1 MEDLPSKLNG
11 FLVFFA
17 TNLLKSLAFQNNMAI
32 FGSTNCKRSNN
43 MMTKTSNTTKGKA
56 TTTKGKATTKEGKQT
71 TKKGKQT
78 FKEEIVRR
86 PKISWIVKPQGM
98 ELMEWQR
105 RLREQVAA
113 EEPLICQAVDERRL
127 PGEYEVKNP
136 QTRQTYKVVYRGQG
150 SQWNYCSCMDFK
162 TSRLCT
168 CKHIEKVRLWISED
182 RKRRVHTEPPA
193 YTSVYL
199 SYTGDSKSPQ
209 TGRQVKIRVGSDHHE
224 EFMELAAQYFDAEG
238 VMFPHAFHDYD
249 KFIVAAANIDS
260 SFRFYQDA
268 IDYILEQR
276 ERKFRERLIKTYTD
290 QRLDQL
296 LTVKLY
302 PYQKEGIRFAFERG
316 RTIIADE
323 MGLGKTIQAIGTA
336 EMLRREGLAEQV
348 LIVCPT
354 SLKYQWQREIERFVR
369 QQSLE
374 ASPTK
379 PLTLVIEGNPLKR
392 KEQYA
397 SDVPYKIVSYNCMS
411 NDVKMWGSLQTE
423 ILIMDEVQ
431 RLKNWKTQISMSA
444 RKVHS
449 DYAVIL
455 SGTPLENKLEEL
467 YSVMEFADNYCL
479 GPYWQFR
486 DQCIVTDPNGKTI
499 GYKNLNRVGETAR
512 QRLIRRTKKQVALQM
527 PKRTDQNLFVPMTPV
542 QMDMHEEYK
551 EQVAKLVYKWRKM
564 HFLSEKDRQRL
575 LQFLSMMRMVCD
587 STYILDQK
595 SRYDTKVT
603 ETMSILQSV
612 FDNGDEKVVIF
623 SQWERMTRLIAQE
636 LDKLG
641 VGYVN
646 LNGSVPSKQRKA
658 IIDDFTD
665 NPDCRVFLSTDA
677 GSTGLNLQAGSI
689 MINLDLPWNPAVLE
703 QRIARIYRLG
713 QERNVQVINL
723 VSKGTIEEGMLGKL
737 RFKTAM
743 FEGVLDNGEDTI
755 FLGNES
761 KFTAM
766 MDTLG
771 EMMDEEEKTP
781 ATSAPAGSLDRDS
794 ADEPEP
800 VKETPLDSP
809 ESSKDTE
816 SPEVSEFSED
826 SAIAPTPS
834 VARPREPRQLVEQ
847 GISFLSGLAQTLQ
860 SPEATEQLVETLVE
874 TNAETGETHLRIP
887 VPDKQ
892 TVSTLLSIVGK
903 LFAK

>member
-1 MEDLPSKLNG
+1 M
-11 FLVFFA
+11 
-17 TNLLKSLAFQNNMAI
+17 
-32 FGSTNCKRSNN
+32 
-43 MMTKTSNTTKGKA
+43 
-56 TTTKGKATTKEGKQT
+56 ATTKSTSRPTGKKGT
-71 TKKGKQT
+71 TKRKAGSESQALR
-78 FKEEIVRR
+78 I
-86 PKISWIVKPQGM
+86 PKISWVVKPQGM
-98 ELMEWQR
+98 TLVEWQQA
-105 RLREQVAA
+105 LRKQVAK
-113 EEPLICQAVDERRL
+113 EEPMAVAAVDEKNL
-127 PGEYEVKNP
+127 PGEYEVRNP
-136 QTRQTYKVVYRGQG
+136 QSKQTYKVVYRGEG
-150 SQWNYCSCMDFK
+150 SMWNYCSCLDFK
-162 TSRLCT
+162 TSRLGT
-168 CKHIEKVRLWISED
+168 CKHIESVKLWIDETRR
-182 RKRRVHTEPPA
+182 RKVHKEPPA

-199 SYTGDSKSPQ
+199 SYTE
-209 TGRQVKIRVGSDHHE
+209 GRQVRIRVGSDHRE
-224 EFMELAAQYFDAEG
+224 EFMQLAAHYFDAEG
-238 VMFPHAFHDYD
+238 VMFPYAFDDYD
-249 KFIVAAANIDS
+249 KLMAEAVAIDP

-276 ERKFRERLIKTYTD
+276 ERKFRSQLIRKYTD

-296 LTVKLY
+296 LTVTLY

-336 EMLRREGLAEQV
+336 ELLRREGLAEQI

-354 SLKYQWQREIERFVR
+354 SLKYQWQREIERF
-369 QQSLE
+369 SKDKE
-374 ASPTK
+374 HSPEH

-423 ILIMDEVQ
+423 VLIMDEVQ
-431 RLKNWKTQISMSA
+431 RLKNWKTQISMAA
-444 RKVHS
+444 RKIRS

-467 YSVMEFADNYCL
+467 YSVMEFADNFCL

-486 DQCIVTDPNGKTI
+486 ADSIVTDDGGKVI
-499 GYKNLNRVGETAR
+499 GYQNLNKVGEMAR
-512 QRLIRRTKKQVALQM
+512 ERLIRRTKKQVAIQM
-527 PKRTDQNLFVPMTPV
+527 PKRTDQNIFVPMTKE
-542 QMDMHEEYK
+542 QMDIHEEFK
-551 EQVAKLVYKWRKM
+551 MSVANLVYKWRKL
-564 HFLSEKDRQRL
+564 HFLPEKDRQRL

-603 ETMSILQSV
+603 ETMSILQQV

-623 SQWERMTRLIAQE
+623 SQWERMTRLIAYE

-641 VGYVN
+641 VRYEYLHG
-646 LNGSVPSKQRKA
+646 GVPSKARRDL
-658 IIDDFTD
+658 INNFTD
-665 NPDCRVFLSTDA
+665 NPDSRVFLSTDA

-723 VSKGTIEEGMLGKL
+723 VSRGTIEESMLGKL

-771 EMMDEEEKTP
+771 EALDDEKTEEKVTVQ
-781 ATSAPAGSLDRDS
+781 TSTDDVS
-794 ADEPEP
+794 DEPEP
-800 VKETPLDSP
+800 VKEPEPLQEEESVQEEPVKENDPVKEKP
-809 ESSKDTE
+809 ESPNPPKE
-816 SPEVSEFSED
+816 L
-826 SAIAPTPS
+826 
-834 VARPREPRQLVEQ
+834 VAQ
-847 GISFLSGLAQTLQ
+847 GISFLSGLAATLK
-860 SPEATEQLVETLVE
+860 SPEATAQLVETLVE
-874 TNAETGETHLRIP
+874 TDTETGKTSLRIP

-892 TVSTLLSIVGK
+892 TVRNLLDIVGN
-903 LFAK
+903 LFG

>member
-1 MEDLPSKLNG
+1 M
-11 FLVFFA
+11 V
-17 TNLLKSLAFQNNMAI
+17 TKSRTTEKK
-32 FGSTNCKRSNN
+32 G
-43 MMTKTSNTTKGKA
+43 TTKSK
-56 TTTKGKATTKEGKQT
+56 TR
-71 TKKGKQT
+71 KKKSQA
-78 FKEEIVRR
+78 VRT
-86 PKISWIVKPQGM
+86 PKISWVVKPDKM
-98 ELMEWQR
+98 TLEEWQR
-105 RLREQVAA
+105 ALRKQIAGEEAMAVA
-113 EEPLICQAVDERRL
+113 AVDEKNL

-136 QTRQTYKVVYRGQG
+136 QTKQTYKVVYRGED
-150 SQWNYCSCMDFK
+150 SPWNYCSCMDFK
-162 TSRLCT
+162 TNHLCA
-168 CKHIEKVRLWISED
+168 CKHLEKVKLWISET
-182 RKRRVHTEPPA
+182 RGKKVHKELPA

-199 SYTGDSKSPQ
+199 SYTD
-209 TGRQVKIRVGSDHHE
+209 GRQVKIRVGSDHHE
-224 EFMELAAQYFDAEG
+224 EFMQLAAHYFDAEG
-238 VMFPHAFHDYD
+238 VMFPYAFEDYD
-249 KFIVAAANIDS
+249 KLMTEALAIDP

-268 IDYILEQR
+268 IDFIIEQR
-276 ERKFRERLIKTYTD
+276 ERKFRQQLINKYSD
-290 QRLDQL
+290 ERLDQL
-296 LTVKLY
+296 LTVSLY

-316 RTIIADE
+316 RSIIADE

-336 EMLRREGLAEQV
+336 ELLRREGLAEQIM
-348 LIVCPT
+348 IVCPT
-354 SLKYQWQREIERFVR
+354 SLKYQWQREIERFTKDTDR
-369 QQSLE
+369 
-374 ASPTK
+374 SPDH

-397 SDVPYKIVSYNCMS
+397 SDIPYKIVSYNCMS

-423 ILIMDEVQ
+423 VLIMDEVQ
-431 RLKNWKTQISMSA
+431 RLKNWKTQISMAA
-444 RKVHS
+444 RKVRS

-486 DQCIVTDPNGKTI
+486 ADCIVTDDGGKVI
-499 GYKNLNRVGETAR
+499 GYQNLNKVGETAR
-512 QRLIRRTKKQVALQM
+512 ERLIRRTKKQVALQM
-527 PKRTDQNLFVPMTPV
+527 PKRTDQNLFVPMTTE
-542 QMDMHEEYK
+542 QRGMHEEYK
-551 EQVAKLVYKWRKM
+551 EQVAKLVYKWRRT
-564 HFLSEKDRQRL
+564 HFLSETDRKKL

-623 SQWERMTRLIAQE
+623 SQWERMTRLIAYE
-636 LDKLG
+636 LDKMG
-641 VGYVN
+641 IGYEY
-646 LNGSVPSKQRKA
+646 LHGGVPSAKRRDL
-658 IIDDFTD
+658 IINFTD
-665 NPDCRVFLSTDA
+665 DPDSRVFLSTDA

-723 VSKGTIEEGMLGKL
+723 VARDTIEEGMLGKL

-755 FLGNES
+755 FLGNET

-771 EMMDEEEKTP
+771 EVLEEEKQQP
-781 ATSAPAGSLDRDS
+781 AAPEVSDTE

-800 VKETPLDSP
+800 LKE
-809 ESSKDTE
+809 E
-816 SPEVSEFSED
+816 SPKSEESANQNTLVQQDQSEEETVSSSSSTS
-826 SAIAPTPS
+826 SAHS
-834 VARPREPRQLVEQ
+834 VPRQPQELVAQ

-860 SPEATEQLVETLVE
+860 SPEATQQLVDTLVD
-874 TNAETGETHLRIP
+874 TDAETGESHLRIP

-892 TVSTLLSIVGK
+892 TVQTLLNFVGK
-903 LFAK
+903 LFSNNS

>member
-1 MEDLPSKLNG
+1 MATKNSSTENKGATKSKTRKN
-11 FLVFFA
+11 
-17 TNLLKSLAFQNNMAI
+17 KSQAVKI
-32 FGSTNCKRSNN
+32 
-43 MMTKTSNTTKGKA
+43 
-56 TTTKGKATTKEGKQT
+56 
-71 TKKGKQT
+71 
-78 FKEEIVRR
+78 
-86 PKISWIVKPQGM
+86 PKISWVVKPDKM
-98 ELMEWQR
+98 TLEEWQR
-105 RLREQVAA
+105 ALRKQIAA
-113 EEPLICQAVDERRL
+113 EETMAVAAVDEKNL
-127 PGEYEVKNP
+127 PGEYEVRNP
-136 QTRQTYKVVYRGQG
+136 QTKQTYKVVYRGEA
-150 SQWNYCSCMDFK
+150 SPWNYCSCMDFK

-168 CKHIEKVRLWISED
+168 CKHIEKVKLWISEN
-182 RKRRVHTEPPA
+182 RGKKVHKELPA

-199 SYTGDSKSPQ
+199 SYTE
-209 TGRQVKIRVGSDHHE
+209 GRQIKIRVGSDHHE
-224 EFMELAAQYFDAEG
+224 EFMQLAAHYFDAEG
-238 VMFPHAFHDYD
+238 VMFPYAFDDYD
-249 KFIVAAANIDS
+249 KLMMQATEIDS

-268 IDYILEQR
+268 IDFILEQR
-276 ERKFRERLIKTYTD
+276 ERKFRQQLISKYTD
-290 QRLDQL
+290 ERLDQL
-296 LTVKLY
+296 LTVSLY

-316 RTIIADE
+316 RSIIADE

-336 EMLRREGLAEQV
+336 ELLRREGLAEQIM
-348 LIVCPT
+348 IVCPT
-354 SLKYQWQREIERFVR
+354 SLKYQWQREIERFTKDTDR
-369 QQSLE
+369 
-374 ASPTK
+374 SPDH

-397 SDVPYKIVSYNCMS
+397 SDIPYKIVSYNCMS

-423 ILIMDEVQ
+423 VLIMDEVQ
-431 RLKNWKTQISMSA
+431 RLKNWKTQISMAA
-444 RKVHS
+444 RKVRS

-486 DQCIVTDPNGKTI
+486 ADCIVTDDGGKVI
-499 GYKNLNRVGETAR
+499 GYQNLNKVGETAR
-512 QRLIRRTKKQVALQM
+512 ERLIRRTKKQVALQM
-527 PKRTDQNLFVPMTPV
+527 PKRTDQNLFVPMTTE
-542 QMDMHEEYK
+542 QRGMHEEYK
-551 EQVAKLVYKWRKM
+551 EQVAKLVYKWRRT
-564 HFLSEKDRQRL
+564 HFLSETDRKKL

-623 SQWERMTRLIAQE
+623 SQWERMTRLIAYE
-636 LDKLG
+636 LDKMG
-641 VGYVN
+641 IGYEY
-646 LNGSVPSKQRKA
+646 LHGGVPSAKRRDL
-658 IIDDFTD
+658 IINFTD
-665 NPDCRVFLSTDA
+665 DPDSRVFLSTDA

-723 VSKGTIEEGMLGKL
+723 VARDTIEEGMLGKL

-755 FLGNES
+755 FLGNET

-771 EMMDEEEKTP
+771 EVLEEEKQQP
-781 ATSAPAGSLDRDS
+781 AAPEVSDTE

-800 VKETPLDSP
+800 
-809 ESSKDTE
+809 
-816 SPEVSEFSED
+816 
-826 SAIAPTPS
+826 SAHSA
-834 VARPREPRQLVEQ
+834 PRQPQELVAQ

-860 SPEATEQLVETLVE
+860 SPEATQQLVDTLVDID
-874 TNAETGETHLRIP
+874 AETGESHLRIP

-892 TVSTLLSIVGK
+892 TVQTLLNFVGK
-903 LFAK
+903 LFSNNS

>member
-1 MEDLPSKLNG
+1 
-11 FLVFFA
+11 
-17 TNLLKSLAFQNNMAI
+17 MA
-32 FGSTNCKRSNN
+32 
-43 MMTKTSNTTKGKA
+43 
-56 TTTKGKATTKEGKQT
+56 
-71 TKKGKQT
+71 
-78 FKEEIVRR
+78 
-86 PKISWIVKPQGM
+86 
-98 ELMEWQR
+98 
-105 RLREQVAA
+105 VA
-113 EEPLICQAVDERRL
+113 AVDEKNL
-127 PGEYEVKNP
+127 PGEYEVRNP
-136 QTRQTYKVVYRGQG
+136 QSKQTYKVVYRGEG
-150 SQWNYCSCMDFK
+150 SMWNYCSCLDFK
-162 TSRLCT
+162 TSRLGT
-168 CKHIEKVRLWISED
+168 CKHIESVKLWIDENWR
-182 RKRRVHTEPPA
+182 RKVHKEPPA

-199 SYTGDSKSPQ
+199 SYTE
-209 TGRQVKIRVGSDHHE
+209 GRQVRIRVGSDHRE
-224 EFMELAAQYFDAEG
+224 EFMQLAAHYFDAEG
-238 VMFPHAFHDYD
+238 VMFPYAFDDYD
-249 KFIVAAANIDS
+249 KLMAEAVAIDP

-276 ERKFRERLIKTYTD
+276 ERKFRSQLIRKYTD

-296 LTVKLY
+296 LTVTLY

-336 EMLRREGLAEQV
+336 ELLRREGLAEQI

-354 SLKYQWQREIERFVR
+354 SLKYQWQREIERF
-369 QQSLE
+369 SKDKDH
-374 ASPTK
+374 SPEH

-423 ILIMDEVQ
+423 VLIMDEVQ
-431 RLKNWKTQISMSA
+431 RLKNWKTQISMAA
-444 RKVHS
+444 RKIRS

-467 YSVMEFADNYCL
+467 YSVMEFADNFCL

-486 DQCIVTDPNGKTI
+486 ADSIVTDDGGKVI
-499 GYKNLNRVGETAR
+499 GYQNLNKVGDMVRE
-512 QRLIRRTKKQVALQM
+512 RLIRRTKKQVAIQM
-527 PKRTDQNLFVPMTPV
+527 PKRTDQNIFVPMTKE
-542 QMDMHEEYK
+542 QMDIHEEFK
-551 EQVAKLVYKWRKM
+551 MSVANLVYKWRKL
-564 HFLSEKDRQRL
+564 HFLPEKDRQRL

-603 ETMSILQSV
+603 ETMSILQQV

-623 SQWERMTRLIAQE
+623 SQWERMTRLIAYE

-641 VGYVN
+641 VRYEYLHG
-646 LNGSVPSKQRKA
+646 GVPSKARRDL
-658 IIDDFTD
+658 INNFTD
-665 NPDCRVFLSTDA
+665 NPDSRVFLSTDA

-723 VSKGTIEEGMLGKL
+723 VSRGTIEESMLGKL

-771 EMMDEEEKTP
+771 EALDDEKTEEKVTVQ
-781 ATSAPAGSLDRDS
+781 TSTDDVS
-794 ADEPEP
+794 DEPEP
-800 VKETPLDSP
+800 VKEPEPVQEEESVQEEPVKENDSVKEKP
-809 ESSKDTE
+809 ESLNPPKE
-816 SPEVSEFSED
+816 L
-826 SAIAPTPS
+826 
-834 VARPREPRQLVEQ
+834 VAQ
-847 GISFLSGLAQTLQ
+847 GISFLSGLAATLK
-860 SPEATEQLVETLVE
+860 SPEATAQLVETLVE
-874 TNAETGETHLRIP
+874 TDAETGKTSLRIP

-892 TVSTLLSIVGK
+892 TVRNLLDIVGK
-903 LFAK
+903 LFG

>member
-1 MEDLPSKLNG
+1 
-11 FLVFFA
+11 
-17 TNLLKSLAFQNNMAI
+17 MA
-32 FGSTNCKRSNN
+32 
-43 MMTKTSNTTKGKA
+43 TTKG
-56 TTTKGKATTKEGKQT
+56 TSRSTG
-71 TKKGKQT
+71 KKGKTKRKAGTGSQA
-78 FKEEIVRR
+78 VRI
-86 PKISWIVKPQGM
+86 PKISWVVKPQGM
-98 ELMEWQR
+98 TLVEWQQA
-105 RLREQVAA
+105 LRKQVAK
-113 EEPLICQAVDERRL
+113 EEPMAVVAVDEKNL
-127 PGEYEVKNP
+127 PGEYEVRNP
-136 QTRQTYKVVYRGQG
+136 QSKQTYKVVYRGEG
-150 SQWNYCSCMDFK
+150 SMWNYCSCLDFK
-162 TSRLCT
+162 TSRLGT
-168 CKHIEKVRLWISED
+168 CKHIESVKLWID
-182 RKRRVHTEPPA
+182 DNKRRKVHKEPPA

-199 SYTGDSKSPQ
+199 SYTE
-209 TGRQVKIRVGSDHHE
+209 GRQVKIRVGSDHRE
-224 EFMELAAQYFDAEG
+224 EFMQLAAHYFDAEG
-238 VMFPHAFHDYD
+238 VMFPYAFDDYD
-249 KFIVAAANIDS
+249 KLMAEAVAIDA

-276 ERKFRERLIKTYTD
+276 ERKFRSQLIRKYTD

-296 LTVKLY
+296 LTVSLY

-336 EMLRREGLAEQV
+336 ELLRREGLAGQV

-354 SLKYQWQREIERFVR
+354 SLKYQWQREIERF
-369 QQSLE
+369 SKDKE
-374 ASPTK
+374 HSPEH

-423 ILIMDEVQ
+423 VLIMDEVQ
-431 RLKNWKTQISMSA
+431 RLKNWKTQISMAA
-444 RKVHS
+444 RKIRS

-467 YSVMEFADNYCL
+467 YSVMEFADNFCL

-486 DQCIVTDPNGKTI
+486 ADSIVTDDGGKVI
-499 GYKNLNRVGETAR
+499 GYQNLNKVGETAR
-512 QRLIRRTKKQVALQM
+512 ERLIRRTKKQVAIQM
-527 PKRTDQNLFVPMTPV
+527 PKRTDQNIFVPMTKE
-542 QMDMHEEYK
+542 QMDIHEEFK
-551 EQVAKLVYKWRKM
+551 MNVANLVYKWRKM
-564 HFLSEKDRQRL
+564 HFLPEKDRQRL

-603 ETMSILQSV
+603 ETMSILQQV

-623 SQWERMTRLIAQE
+623 SQWERMTRLIAYE

-641 VGYVN
+641 VRYEYLHG
-646 LNGSVPSKQRKA
+646 GVPSKARRDL
-658 IIDDFTD
+658 ISNFTD
-665 NPDCRVFLSTDA
+665 NPDSRVFLSTDA

-723 VSKGTIEEGMLGKL
+723 VSRSTIEEDMLGKL

-771 EMMDEEEKTP
+771 EVLDDDEKTGNVTGQ
-781 ATSAPAGSLDRDS
+781 TSVDEI

-800 VKETPLDSP
+800 VKEPEPVQEEEPVKEEEPVQEEP
-809 ESSKDTE
+809 ESPG
-816 SPEVSEFSED
+816 SPKEL
-826 SAIAPTPS
+826 
-834 VARPREPRQLVEQ
+834 VAQ
-847 GISFLSGLAQTLQ
+847 GISFLSGLAATLK
-860 SPEATEQLVETLVE
+860 SPEATAQLVETLVE
-874 TNAETGETHLRIP
+874 TDAETGKTSLRIP

-892 TVSTLLSIVGK
+892 TVRNLLDVVGK
-903 LFAK
+903 LFG

>member
-1 MEDLPSKLNG
+1 M
-11 FLVFFA
+11 
-17 TNLLKSLAFQNNMAI
+17 
-32 FGSTNCKRSNN
+32 
-43 MMTKTSNTTKGKA
+43 
-56 TTTKGKATTKEGKQT
+56 ATTKSTSRPTGKKGT
-71 TKKGKQT
+71 TKRKAGSESQALR
-78 FKEEIVRR
+78 I
-86 PKISWIVKPQGM
+86 PKISWVVKPQGM
-98 ELMEWQR
+98 TLVEWQQA
-105 RLREQVAA
+105 LRKQVAK
-113 EEPLICQAVDERRL
+113 EEPMAVAAVDEKNL
-127 PGEYEVKNP
+127 PGEYEVRNP
-136 QTRQTYKVVYRGQG
+136 QSKQTYKVVYRGEG
-150 SQWNYCSCMDFK
+150 SMWNYCSCLDFK
-162 TSRLCT
+162 TSRLGT
-168 CKHIEKVRLWISED
+168 CKHIESVKLWIDENWR
-182 RKRRVHTEPPA
+182 RKVHKEPPA

-199 SYTGDSKSPQ
+199 SYTE
-209 TGRQVKIRVGSDHHE
+209 GRQVRIRVGSDHRE
-224 EFMELAAQYFDAEG
+224 EFMQLAAHYFDAEG
-238 VMFPHAFHDYD
+238 VMFPYAFDDYD
-249 KFIVAAANIDS
+249 KLMAEAVAIDP

-276 ERKFRERLIKTYTD
+276 ERKFRSQLIRKYTD

-296 LTVKLY
+296 LTVTLY

-336 EMLRREGLAEQV
+336 ELLRREGLAEQI

-354 SLKYQWQREIERFVR
+354 SLKYQWQREIERF
-369 QQSLE
+369 SKDKE
-374 ASPTK
+374 HSPEH

-423 ILIMDEVQ
+423 VLIMDEVQ
-431 RLKNWKTQISMSA
+431 RLKNWKTQISMAA
-444 RKVHS
+444 RKIRS

-467 YSVMEFADNYCL
+467 YSVMEFADNFCL

-486 DQCIVTDPNGKTI
+486 ADSIVTDDGGKVI
-499 GYKNLNRVGETAR
+499 GYQNLNKVGEMAR
-512 QRLIRRTKKQVALQM
+512 ERLIRRTKKQVAIQM
-527 PKRTDQNLFVPMTPV
+527 PKRTDQNIFVPMTKE
-542 QMDMHEEYK
+542 QMDIHEEFK
-551 EQVAKLVYKWRKM
+551 MSVANLVYKWRKL
-564 HFLSEKDRQRL
+564 HFLPEKDRQRL

-603 ETMSILQSV
+603 ETMSILQQV

-623 SQWERMTRLIAQE
+623 SQWERMTRLIAYE

-641 VGYVN
+641 VRYEYLHG
-646 LNGSVPSKQRKA
+646 GVPSKARRDL
-658 IIDDFTD
+658 INNFTD
-665 NPDCRVFLSTDA
+665 NPDSRVFLSTDA

-723 VSKGTIEEGMLGKL
+723 VSRGTIEESMLGKL

-771 EMMDEEEKTP
+771 EALDDEKTEEKVTVQ
-781 ATSAPAGSLDRDS
+781 TSTDDVS
-794 ADEPEP
+794 DEPEP
-800 VKETPLDSP
+800 VKEPEPLQEEESVQEEPVKENDPVKEKP
-809 ESSKDTE
+809 ESLNPPKE
-816 SPEVSEFSED
+816 L
-826 SAIAPTPS
+826 
-834 VARPREPRQLVEQ
+834 VAQ
-847 GISFLSGLAQTLQ
+847 GISFLSGLAATLK
-860 SPEATEQLVETLVE
+860 SPEATAQLVETLVE
-874 TNAETGETHLRIP
+874 TDAETGKTSLRIP

-892 TVSTLLSIVGK
+892 TVRNLLDIVGK
-903 LFAK
+903 LFG

>member
-1 MEDLPSKLNG
+1 MAK
-11 FLVFFA
+11 
-17 TNLLKSLAFQNNMAI
+17 KS
-32 FGSTNCKRSNN
+32 STTEK
-43 MMTKTSNTTKGKA
+43 
-56 TTTKGKATTKEGKQT
+56 KATTKSNT
-71 TKKGKQT
+71 RKKKSQA
-78 FKEEIVRR
+78 VRI
-86 PKISWIVKPQGM
+86 PKISWVVKPDGM
-98 ELMEWQR
+98 TLEEWQR
-105 RLREQVAA
+105 SLRKQIAGEETMAVA
-113 EEPLICQAVDERRL
+113 AVDEKNL

-136 QTRQTYKVVYRGQG
+136 QTKQTYKVVYRGED
-150 SQWNYCSCMDFK
+150 SPWNYCSCMDFK
-162 TSRLCT
+162 TNHLCA
-168 CKHIEKVRLWISED
+168 CKHLEKVKLWISET
-182 RKRRVHTEPPA
+182 RGKKVHKELPA
-193 YTSVYL
+193 YSSVYL
-199 SYTGDSKSPQ
+199 SYTE
-209 TGRQVKIRVGSDHHE
+209 GRQVKIRVGSDHHE
-224 EFMELAAQYFDAEG
+224 EFKRLAAHYFDAEG
-238 VMFPHAFHDYD
+238 VMFPYAFGDYD
-249 KFIVAAANIDS
+249 KFMTEALAIDP

-268 IDYILEQR
+268 IDFIIEQR
-276 ERKFRERLIKTYTD
+276 ERKFRQQLISRYTD
-290 QRLDQL
+290 ERLDQL
-296 LTVKLY
+296 LTVSLY

-316 RTIIADE
+316 RSIIADE

-336 EMLRREGLAEQV
+336 ELLRREGLAEQI

-354 SLKYQWQREIERFVR
+354 SLKYQWQREIERFTKDTGH
-369 QQSLE
+369 
-374 ASPTK
+374 SPEH

-423 ILIMDEVQ
+423 VLIMDEVQ
-431 RLKNWKTQISMSA
+431 RLKNWKTQISMAA

-486 DQCIVTDPNGKTI
+486 ADCIVTDDGGKVI
-499 GYKNLNRVGETAR
+499 GYKNLNKVGETAR
-512 QRLIRRTKKQVALQM
+512 ERLIRRTKKQVALQM
-527 PKRTDQNLFVPMTPV
+527 PKRTDQNIFVPMTKE
-542 QMDMHEEYK
+542 QMSIHEEYK
-551 EQVAKLVYKWRKM
+551 LSVANLVYKWRKM
-564 HFLSEKDRQRL
+564 HFLTEKDRQRL

-595 SRYDTKVT
+595 SRYDTKVA

-623 SQWERMTRLIAQE
+623 SQWERMTRLIAYE
-636 LDKLG
+636 LDKMG
-641 VGYVN
+641 VGYEY
-646 LNGSVPSKQRKA
+646 LHGGVPSVKRRDL
-658 IIDDFTD
+658 ISNFTD
-665 NPDCRVFLSTDA
+665 DPDSRVFLSTDA

-723 VSKGTIEEGMLGKL
+723 VAKGTIEEGMLGKL

-755 FLGNES
+755 FLGNET

-771 EMMDEEEKTP
+771 EVLEEEKQQP
-781 ATSAPAGSLDRDS
+781 AAPEVSDTE

-800 VKETPLDSP
+800 LKEETPQSE
-809 ESSKDTE
+809 ESTNQNTLAQQDQTE
-816 SPEVSEFSED
+816 EETVPSSSSASSTHSVSRQPQEL
-826 SAIAPTPS
+826 
-834 VARPREPRQLVEQ
+834 VAQ

-860 SPEATEQLVETLVE
+860 SPEATQQLVDTLVE
-874 TNAETGETHLRIP
+874 TNAETGESHLRIP

-892 TVSTLLSIVGK
+892 TVQTLLNFVGK
-903 LFAK
+903 LFSNNS

>member
-1 MEDLPSKLNG
+1 M
-11 FLVFFA
+11 
-17 TNLLKSLAFQNNMAI
+17 
-32 FGSTNCKRSNN
+32 
-43 MMTKTSNTTKGKA
+43 
-56 TTTKGKATTKEGKQT
+56 ATTKSTSRPTGKKGT
-71 TKKGKQT
+71 TKRKAGSESQALR
-78 FKEEIVRR
+78 I
-86 PKISWIVKPQGM
+86 PKISWVVKPQGM
-98 ELMEWQR
+98 TLKEWQQA
-105 RLREQVAA
+105 LRKQIAK
-113 EEPLICQAVDERRL
+113 EEPMAVAAVDEKNL
-127 PGEYEVKNP
+127 PGEYEVRNP
-136 QTRQTYKVVYRGQG
+136 QSKQTYKVVYRGEG
-150 SQWNYCSCMDFK
+150 SMWNYCSCLDFK
-162 TSRLCT
+162 TSRLGT
-168 CKHIEKVRLWISED
+168 CKHIESVKLWIDENWR
-182 RKRRVHTEPPA
+182 RKVHKEPPA

-199 SYTGDSKSPQ
+199 SYTE
-209 TGRQVKIRVGSDHHE
+209 GRQVRIRVGSDHRE
-224 EFMELAAQYFDAEG
+224 EFMQLAAHYFDAEG
-238 VMFPHAFHDYD
+238 VMFPYAFDDYD
-249 KFIVAAANIDS
+249 KLMAEAVAIDP

-276 ERKFRERLIKTYTD
+276 ERKFRSQLIRKYTD

-296 LTVKLY
+296 LTVTLY

-336 EMLRREGLAEQV
+336 ELLRREGLAEQI

-354 SLKYQWQREIERFVR
+354 SLKYQWQREIERF
-369 QQSLE
+369 SKDKE
-374 ASPTK
+374 HSPEH

-423 ILIMDEVQ
+423 VLIMDEVQ
-431 RLKNWKTQISMSA
+431 RLKNWKTQISMAA
-444 RKVHS
+444 RKIRS

-467 YSVMEFADNYCL
+467 YSVMEFADNFCL

-486 DQCIVTDPNGKTI
+486 ADSIVTDDGGKVI
-499 GYKNLNRVGETAR
+499 GYQNLNKVGEMAR
-512 QRLIRRTKKQVALQM
+512 ERLIRRTKKQVAIQM
-527 PKRTDQNLFVPMTPV
+527 PKRTDQNIFVPMTKE
-542 QMDMHEEYK
+542 QMDIHEEFK
-551 EQVAKLVYKWRKM
+551 MSVANLVYKWRKL
-564 HFLSEKDRQRL
+564 HFLPEKDRQRL

-603 ETMSILQSV
+603 ETMSILQQV

-623 SQWERMTRLIAQE
+623 SQWERMTRLIAYE

-641 VGYVN
+641 VRYEYLHG
-646 LNGSVPSKQRKA
+646 GVPSKARRDF
-658 IIDDFTD
+658 INNFTD
-665 NPDCRVFLSTDA
+665 NPDSRVFLSTDA

-723 VSKGTIEEGMLGKL
+723 VSRGTIEESMLGKL

-771 EMMDEEEKTP
+771 EALDDEKTEEKVTVQ
-781 ATSAPAGSLDRDS
+781 TSTDDVS
-794 ADEPEP
+794 DEPEP
-800 VKETPLDSP
+800 FKEPEPLQEEESVQEEPVKENDPVKEKP
-809 ESSKDTE
+809 ESPNPPKE
-816 SPEVSEFSED
+816 L
-826 SAIAPTPS
+826 
-834 VARPREPRQLVEQ
+834 VAQ
-847 GISFLSGLAQTLQ
+847 GISFLSGLAATLK
-860 SPEATEQLVETLVE
+860 SPEATAQLVETLVE
-874 TNAETGETHLRIP
+874 TDAETGKTSLRIP

-892 TVSTLLSIVGK
+892 TVRNLLDIVGK
-903 LFAK
+903 LFG

>member
-1 MEDLPSKLNG
+1 M
-11 FLVFFA
+11 
-17 TNLLKSLAFQNNMAI
+17 
-32 FGSTNCKRSNN
+32 
-43 MMTKTSNTTKGKA
+43 
-56 TTTKGKATTKEGKQT
+56 ATTKSTSRPTGKKGT
-71 TKKGKQT
+71 TKRKAGS
-78 FKEEIVRR
+78 ESRVVRI
-86 PKISWIVKPQGM
+86 PKISWVVKPQGM
-98 ELMEWQR
+98 TLKEWQQA
-105 RLREQVAA
+105 LRKQIAK
-113 EEPLICQAVDERRL
+113 EEPMAVAAVDEKNL
-127 PGEYEVKNP
+127 PGEYEVRNP
-136 QTRQTYKVVYRGQG
+136 QSKQTYKVVYRGEG
-150 SQWNYCSCMDFK
+150 SMWNYCSCLDFK
-162 TSRLCT
+162 TSRLGT
-168 CKHIEKVRLWISED
+168 CKHIESVKLWIDENW
-182 RKRRVHTEPPA
+182 RQKVHKEPPA

-199 SYTGDSKSPQ
+199 SYTE
-209 TGRQVKIRVGSDHHE
+209 GRQVKIRVGSDHRE
-224 EFMELAAQYFDAEG
+224 EFMQLAAHYFDAEG
-238 VMFPHAFHDYD
+238 VMFPYAFDDYD
-249 KFIVAAANIDS
+249 KLMAEAVAIDP

-276 ERKFRERLIKTYTD
+276 ERKFRSQLIRKYTD

-296 LTVKLY
+296 LTVTLY

-336 EMLRREGLAEQV
+336 ELLRREGLAEQI

-354 SLKYQWQREIERFVR
+354 SLKYQWQREIERF
-369 QQSLE
+369 SKDKE
-374 ASPTK
+374 HSPEH

-423 ILIMDEVQ
+423 VLIMDEVQ
-431 RLKNWKTQISMSA
+431 RLKNWNTQISIAA
-444 RKVHS
+444 RKVRS

-467 YSVMEFADNYCL
+467 YSVMEFADNFCL

-486 DQCIVTDPNGKTI
+486 ADSIVTDDGGKVI
-499 GYKNLNRVGETAR
+499 GYQNLNRVGEMAR
-512 QRLIRRTKKQVALQM
+512 ERLIRRTKKQVAIQM
-527 PKRTDQNLFVPMTPV
+527 PKRTDQNIFVPMTKE
-542 QMDMHEEYK
+542 QMDMHEEFK
-551 EQVAKLVYKWRKM
+551 MSVANLVYKWRKL
-564 HFLSEKDRQRL
+564 HFLPEKDRQRL

-603 ETMSILQSV
+603 ETMSILQQV

-623 SQWERMTRLIAQE
+623 SQWERMTRLIAYE

-641 VGYVN
+641 VCYEYLHG
-646 LNGSVPSKQRKA
+646 GVPSKARRDL
-658 IIDDFTD
+658 INNFTD
-665 NPDCRVFLSTDA
+665 NPDSRVFLSTDA

-723 VSKGTIEEGMLGKL
+723 VSRGTIEESMLGKL

-771 EMMDEEEKTP
+771 EALDDEKTEGKVTVQ
-781 ATSAPAGSLDRDS
+781 TSTDDVS
-794 ADEPEP
+794 DEPEP
-800 VKETPLDSP
+800 VKEPEPVQEEESVQEEPVKENDSVKVKP
-809 ESSKDTE
+809 ESLNPPKE
-816 SPEVSEFSED
+816 L
-826 SAIAPTPS
+826 
-834 VARPREPRQLVEQ
+834 VAQ
-847 GISFLSGLAQTLQ
+847 GISFLSGLAATLK
-860 SPEATEQLVETLVE
+860 SPEATAQLVETLVE
-874 TNAETGETHLRIP
+874 TDAETGKTSLRIP

-892 TVSTLLSIVGK
+892 TVRNLLDIVGK
-903 LFAK
+903 LFG

>member
-1 MEDLPSKLNG
+1 M
-11 FLVFFA
+11 V
-17 TNLLKSLAFQNNMAI
+17 TKSRTTEKK
-32 FGSTNCKRSNN
+32 G
-43 MMTKTSNTTKGKA
+43 TTKSK
-56 TTTKGKATTKEGKQT
+56 TR
-71 TKKGKQT
+71 KKKSQA
-78 FKEEIVRR
+78 VRT
-86 PKISWIVKPQGM
+86 PKISWVVKPDKM
-98 ELMEWQR
+98 TLEEWQR
-105 RLREQVAA
+105 ALRKQIAGEEAMAVA
-113 EEPLICQAVDERRL
+113 AVDEKNL

-136 QTRQTYKVVYRGQG
+136 QTKQTYKVVYRGED
-150 SQWNYCSCMDFK
+150 SPWNYCSCMDFK
-162 TSRLCT
+162 TNHLCA
-168 CKHIEKVRLWISED
+168 CKHLEKVKLWISET
-182 RKRRVHTEPPA
+182 RGKKVHKELPA

-199 SYTGDSKSPQ
+199 SYTD
-209 TGRQVKIRVGSDHHE
+209 GRQVKIRVGSDHHE
-224 EFMELAAQYFDAEG
+224 EFKRLAAHYFDAEG
-238 VMFPHAFHDYD
+238 VMFPYAFEDYD
-249 KFIVAAANIDS
+249 KLMTEALAIDP

-268 IDYILEQR
+268 IDFIIEQR
-276 ERKFRERLIKTYTD
+276 ERKFRQQLINKYTD
-290 QRLDQL
+290 ERLDQL
-296 LTVKLY
+296 LTVSLY

-316 RTIIADE
+316 RSIIADE

-336 EMLRREGLAEQV
+336 ELLRREGLAEQIM
-348 LIVCPT
+348 IVCPT
-354 SLKYQWQREIERFVR
+354 SLKYQWQREIERFTKDTDR
-369 QQSLE
+369 
-374 ASPTK
+374 SPDH

-397 SDVPYKIVSYNCMS
+397 SDIPYKIVSYNCMS

-423 ILIMDEVQ
+423 VLIMDEVQ
-431 RLKNWKTQISMSA
+431 RLKNWKTQISMAA
-444 RKVHS
+444 RKVRS

-486 DQCIVTDPNGKTI
+486 ADCIVTDDGGKVI
-499 GYKNLNRVGETAR
+499 GYKNLNKVGETAR
-512 QRLIRRTKKQVALQM
+512 ERLIRRTKKQVALQM
-527 PKRTDQNLFVPMTPV
+527 PKRTDQNLFVPMTTE
-542 QMDMHEEYK
+542 QRGMHEEYK
-551 EQVAKLVYKWRKM
+551 EQVAKLVYKWRRT
-564 HFLSEKDRQRL
+564 HFLSETDRKKL

-623 SQWERMTRLIAQE
+623 SQWERMTRLIAYE
-636 LDKLG
+636 LDKMG
-641 VGYVN
+641 IGYEY
-646 LNGSVPSKQRKA
+646 LHGGVPSAKRRDL
-658 IIDDFTD
+658 IINFTD
-665 NPDCRVFLSTDA
+665 DPDSRVFLSTDA

-723 VSKGTIEEGMLGKL
+723 VAKDTIEEGMLGKL

-755 FLGNES
+755 FLGNET

-771 EMMDEEEKTP
+771 EVLEEEKQQP
-781 ATSAPAGSLDRDS
+781 AAPEVSDTE

-800 VKETPLDSP
+800 LKE
-809 ESSKDTE
+809 E
-816 SPEVSEFSED
+816 SPQSEEPTNQNTLVQQDQSEEETVSSSSSVSSTH
-826 SAIAPTPS
+826 SA
-834 VARPREPRQLVEQ
+834 PRQPQELVAQ

-860 SPEATEQLVETLVE
+860 SPEATQQLVDTLVD
-874 TNAETGETHLRIP
+874 TDAETGESHLRIP

-892 TVSTLLSIVGK
+892 TVQTLLNFVGK
-903 LFAK
+903 LFSNNS

>member
-1 MEDLPSKLNG
+1 M
-11 FLVFFA
+11 V
-17 TNLLKSLAFQNNMAI
+17 TKSRTTEKK
-32 FGSTNCKRSNN
+32 G
-43 MMTKTSNTTKGKA
+43 TTKSK
-56 TTTKGKATTKEGKQT
+56 TR
-71 TKKGKQT
+71 KKKSQA
-78 FKEEIVRR
+78 VRT
-86 PKISWIVKPQGM
+86 PKISWVVKPDKM
-98 ELMEWQR
+98 TLEEWQR
-105 RLREQVAA
+105 ALRKQIAGEEAMAVA
-113 EEPLICQAVDERRL
+113 AVDEKNL

-136 QTRQTYKVVYRGQG
+136 QTKQTYKVVYRGED
-150 SQWNYCSCMDFK
+150 SPWNYCSCMDFK
-162 TSRLCT
+162 TNHLCA
-168 CKHIEKVRLWISED
+168 CKHLEKVKLWISET
-182 RKRRVHTEPPA
+182 RGKKVHKELPA

-199 SYTGDSKSPQ
+199 SYTD
-209 TGRQVKIRVGSDHHE
+209 GRQVKIRVGSDHHE
-224 EFMELAAQYFDAEG
+224 EFMRLAAHYFDAEG
-238 VMFPHAFHDYD
+238 VMFPYAFDDYD
-249 KFIVAAANIDS
+249 KLMTEALAIDP

-268 IDYILEQR
+268 IDFIIEQR
-276 ERKFRERLIKTYTD
+276 ERKFRQQLINKYSD
-290 QRLDQL
+290 ERLDQL
-296 LTVKLY
+296 LTVSLY

-316 RTIIADE
+316 RSIIADE

-336 EMLRREGLAEQV
+336 ELLRREGLAEQIM
-348 LIVCPT
+348 IVCPT
-354 SLKYQWQREIERFVR
+354 SLKYQWQREIERFTKDTDR
-369 QQSLE
+369 
-374 ASPTK
+374 SPDH

-397 SDVPYKIVSYNCMS
+397 SDIPYKIVSYNCMT

-423 ILIMDEVQ
+423 VLIMDEVQ
-431 RLKNWKTQISMSA
+431 RLKNWKTQISMAA
-444 RKVHS
+444 RKVRS

-486 DQCIVTDPNGKTI
+486 ADCIVTDDGGKVI
-499 GYKNLNRVGETAR
+499 GYQNLNKVGETAR
-512 QRLIRRTKKQVALQM
+512 ERLIRRTKKQVALQM
-527 PKRTDQNLFVPMTPV
+527 PKRTDQNLFVPMTTE
-542 QMDMHEEYK
+542 QRGMHEEYK
-551 EQVAKLVYKWRKM
+551 EQVAKLVYKWRRT
-564 HFLSEKDRQRL
+564 HFLSETDRKKL

-623 SQWERMTRLIAQE
+623 SQWERMTRLIAYE
-636 LDKLG
+636 LDKMG
-641 VGYVN
+641 IGYEY
-646 LNGSVPSKQRKA
+646 LHGGVPSAKRRDL
-658 IIDDFTD
+658 IINFTD
-665 NPDCRVFLSTDA
+665 DPDSRVFLSTDA

-723 VSKGTIEEGMLGKL
+723 VARDTIEESMLGKL

-755 FLGNES
+755 FLGNET

-771 EMMDEEEKTP
+771 EVLEEEKQQP
-781 ATSAPAGSLDRDS
+781 APEVSDTE

-800 VKETPLDSP
+800 LKEELSKSEEPTNQNTLVQQDQTEEKTVP
-809 ESSKDTE
+809 SS
-816 SPEVSEFSED
+816 SSVSSTH
-826 SAIAPTPS
+826 SA
-834 VARPREPRQLVEQ
+834 PRQPQELVAQ

-860 SPEATEQLVETLVE
+860 SPEATQQLVDTLVD
-874 TNAETGETHLRIP
+874 TDAETGESHLRIP

-892 TVSTLLSIVGK
+892 TVQTLLNFVGK
-903 LFAK
+903 LFSNNS

>member
-1 MEDLPSKLNG
+1 M
-11 FLVFFA
+11 
-17 TNLLKSLAFQNNMAI
+17 
-32 FGSTNCKRSNN
+32 
-43 MMTKTSNTTKGKA
+43 
-56 TTTKGKATTKEGKQT
+56 ATTKSTSRPTGKKGT
-71 TKKGKQT
+71 TKRKAGSESQALR
-78 FKEEIVRR
+78 I
-86 PKISWIVKPQGM
+86 PKISWVVKPQGM
-98 ELMEWQR
+98 TLKEWQQA
-105 RLREQVAA
+105 LRKQIAKDEPMAVA
-113 EEPLICQAVDERRL
+113 AVDEKNL
-127 PGEYEVKNP
+127 PGEYEVRNP
-136 QTRQTYKVVYRGQG
+136 QSKQTYKVVYRGEG
-150 SQWNYCSCMDFK
+150 SMWNYCSCLDFK
-162 TSRLCT
+162 TSRLGT
-168 CKHIEKVRLWISED
+168 CKHIESVKLWIDENWR
-182 RKRRVHTEPPA
+182 RKVHKEPPA

-199 SYTGDSKSPQ
+199 SYTE
-209 TGRQVKIRVGSDHHE
+209 GRQVRIRVGSDHRE
-224 EFMELAAQYFDAEG
+224 EFMQLAAHYFDAEG
-238 VMFPHAFHDYD
+238 VMFPYAFDDYD
-249 KFIVAAANIDS
+249 KLMAEAVAIDP

-276 ERKFRERLIKTYTD
+276 ERKFRSQLIRKYTD

-296 LTVKLY
+296 LTVTLY
-302 PYQKEGIRFAFERG
+302 PYQQEGIRFAFERG

-336 EMLRREGLAEQV
+336 ELLRREGLAEQI

-354 SLKYQWQREIERFVR
+354 SLKYQWQREIERF
-369 QQSLE
+369 SKDKDHLPE
-374 ASPTK
+374 H

-423 ILIMDEVQ
+423 VLIMDEVQ
-431 RLKNWKTQISMSA
+431 RLKNWKTQISMAA
-444 RKVHS
+444 RKIRS

-467 YSVMEFADNYCL
+467 YSVMEFADNFCL

-486 DQCIVTDPNGKTI
+486 ADSIVTDDGGKVI
-499 GYKNLNRVGETAR
+499 GYQNLNKVGDMAR
-512 QRLIRRTKKQVALQM
+512 ERLIRRTKKQVAIQM
-527 PKRTDQNLFVPMTPV
+527 PKRTDQNIFVPMTKE
-542 QMDMHEEYK
+542 QMDIHEEFK
-551 EQVAKLVYKWRKM
+551 MSVANLVYKWRKL
-564 HFLSEKDRQRL
+564 HFLPEKDRQRL

-603 ETMSILQSV
+603 ETMSILQQV

-623 SQWERMTRLIAQE
+623 SQWERMTRLIAYE

-641 VGYVN
+641 VRYEYLHG
-646 LNGSVPSKQRKA
+646 GVPSKARRDL
-658 IIDDFTD
+658 INNFTD
-665 NPDCRVFLSTDA
+665 NPDSRVFLSTDA

-723 VSKGTIEEGMLGKL
+723 VSRGTIEESMLGKL

-771 EMMDEEEKTP
+771 EALDDEKTEGKVTVQ
-781 ATSAPAGSLDRDS
+781 TSTDDVS
-794 ADEPEP
+794 DEPEP
-800 VKETPLDSP
+800 VKEPEPVQEEESVQEEPVKENDSVKVKP
-809 ESSKDTE
+809 ESLNPPKE
-816 SPEVSEFSED
+816 L
-826 SAIAPTPS
+826 
-834 VARPREPRQLVEQ
+834 VAQ
-847 GISFLSGLAQTLQ
+847 GISFLSGLAATLK
-860 SPEATEQLVETLVE
+860 SPEATAQLVETLVE
-874 TNAETGETHLRIP
+874 TDTETGKTSLRIP

-892 TVSTLLSIVGK
+892 TVRNLLDIVGK
-903 LFAK
+903 LFG